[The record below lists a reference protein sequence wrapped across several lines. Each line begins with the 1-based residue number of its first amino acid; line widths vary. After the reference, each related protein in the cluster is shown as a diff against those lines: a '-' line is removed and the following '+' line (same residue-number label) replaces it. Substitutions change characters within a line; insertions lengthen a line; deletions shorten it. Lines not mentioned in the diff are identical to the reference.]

1 MLYLEVTRDS
11 TDAKELRGKM
21 NRKPSKDAGPEKSRA
36 REVLGI
42 LLICCSIFL
51 LVALITNNPLDW
63 PNSSRQYGQPTLNRG
78 GWLGAF
84 FSWLLFTTFGYTSY
98 ALLGLFLL
106 SAVVLFM
113 HRSYWLIFK
122 PAILLLVFGMFGP
135 LLIALVMDTGSGN
148 TLAIPAF
155 HYGGVVG
162 GITAGYL
169 ITYLGKV
176 GAYLVSIGS
185 MLVTLVLTTTIKF
198 SSLVDGIVAFAR
210 RPREKKAAKRG
221 KRGRADDD
229 AKYAAG
235 AELED
240 VDEAEAEEFVEGED
254 PFLTP
259 LEEAEEETETLPRK
273 AIQPTI
279 INPRE
284 SALRRKNEPVEEE
297 MVMRDIAAP
306 ATYVLPGPDLLDEP
320 QTDAPVESKEDM
332 LEKAQRIVECLR
344 YFNIE
349 SEVRQ
354 ITPGPIVTR
363 YELTLAPGIKV
374 GRVVNLSDDL
384 AMALKSRGGIR
395 ILAPIPGKAA
405 IGIEVP
411 NKTRSMVCMR
421 DVVESE
427 AFVTTDQ
434 SLILSL
440 GKSTSGEPVVA
451 DLEKMPHLLIAG
463 STGSGKSV
471 CINALIGS
479 ILMKATPDRVK
490 VIMVDPK
497 VVELSI
503 YNSIPH
509 LLTPVI
515 TDPKRAADALK
526 WAVREMEGRY
536 RLLASLGVRDINQY
550 NKKVR
555 ALPENKDAEK
565 TKLLPYIVIIIDEFA
580 DLMAAGD
587 SNEIEGCIA
596 RLAQMARAV
605 GMHLVLATQR
615 PSADVITGLIKA
627 NFPSRIAFKVM
638 QAANS
643 RIILDQ
649 NGADKLLGMG
659 DMLFLQA
666 GKPEPVRLHGAYIS
680 NEESQ
685 RLVDFVAQQ
694 GSEHVDHI
702 TDQMF
707 EETAESEEEESTFGG
722 MRDPNSRDSLFWEAA
737 RLVVRHNQGSVS
749 LLQRRL
755 KIGYARAA
763 RLIDQL
769 ETAGIVSPYDGSK
782 AREVMVD
789 DKYLD
794 DMEAEGL

>member
-1 MLYLEVTRDS
+1 MLYLTVAQEETEV
-11 TDAKELRGKM
+11 KELRGKM
-21 NRKPSKDAGPEKSRA
+21 NRKPSRDAGSEKSRA

-42 LLICCSIFL
+42 LLILCSIFL
-51 LVALITNNPLDW
+51 LVALITHNPLDW

-84 FSWLLFTTFGYTSY
+84 SSWLLFTTFGYTSY

-122 PAILLLVFGMFGP
+122 PAILLLVFGMFAP
-135 LLIALVMDTGSGN
+135 LLLSLVMDTGSGN
-148 TLAIPAF
+148 TLAVPAF

-162 GITAGYL
+162 GVTAGYL
-169 ITYLGKV
+169 VTWLGKA
-176 GAYLVSIGS
+176 GAYLISIGS

-198 SSLVDGIVAFAR
+198 SSLVDAAVAYAR
-210 RPREKKAAKRG
+210 RPREKKAPRREKRG
-221 KRGRADDD
+221 SGKERM
-229 AKYAAG
+229 KVPAG
-235 AELED
+235 ED
-240 VDEAEAEEFVEGED
+240 VEDAEGEEYEDGED

-259 LEEAEEETETLPRK
+259 LEEDAEDETDPSSLPS
-273 AIQPTI
+273 IQPTI
-279 INPRE
+279 VNPRE
-284 SALRRKNEPVEEE
+284 SALRRKADPSGDEE
-297 MVMRDIAAP
+297 MMMRDVAAP
-306 ATYVLPGPDLLDEP
+306 VAYVLPGPDLLDEP
-320 QTDAPVESKEDM
+320 PVDAPSETREDM
-332 LEKAQRIVECLR
+332 LEKAKQIVECLR

-349 SEVRQ
+349 SDVRQ

-427 AFVTTDQ
+427 SFATSEQ
-434 SLILSL
+434 SLILAI
-440 GKSTSGEPVVA
+440 GKSTSGEPIVA

-471 CINALIGS
+471 CINALIAS

-515 TDPKRAADALK
+515 TDPKRASDALK

-555 ALPENKDAEK
+555 ALPDNKGAEK
-565 TKLLPYIVIIIDEFA
+565 PKLLPYIVIIIDEFA
-580 DLMAAGD
+580 DLMVVA
-587 SNEIEGCIA
+587 SNEIEESIA

-666 GKPEPVRLHGAYIS
+666 GKPEPVRLHGAFIS

-685 RLVDFVAQQ
+685 RMVDFVAQQ
-694 GSEHVDHI
+694 GSEHVETI
-702 TDQMF
+702 TEQMF
-707 EETAESEEEESTFGG
+707 EETEEGGEEEGGFGG
-722 MRDPNSRDSLFWEAA
+722 MRDLHSRDSLFWEAA

>member
-1 MLYLEVTRDS
+1 
-11 TDAKELRGKM
+11 M
-21 NRKPSKDAGPEKSRA
+21 NRRQPKRSGEEKSRM
-36 REVLGI
+36 REVIGI
-42 LLICCSIFL
+42 LLICLAVFF
-51 LVALITNNPLDW
+51 LVALVTYDPMDW
-63 PNSSRQYGQPTLNRG
+63 PNSSRSYGQPTNNQA
-78 GWLGAF
+78 GWLGALVSHGF
-84 FSWLLFTTFGYTSY
+84 FVIFGYTSY
-98 ALLGLFLL
+98 ALVALL
-106 SAVVLFM
+106 LITAVVLFL
-113 HRSYWLIFK
+113 HRSFWLIVR
-122 PAILLLVFGMFGP
+122 PAVILLVFGLFGP
-135 LLIALVMDTGSGN
+135 LLAALIMDTGSGN
-148 TLAIPAF
+148 TLAVPAF
-155 HYGGVVG
+155 GYG
-162 GITAGYL
+162 GITGGIAAGL
-169 ITYLGKV
+169 MISSLGKV
-176 GAYLVSIGS
+176 GAYLVSIAA
-185 MLVTLVLTTTIKF
+185 MLVTVVFTTTIKP
-198 SSLVDGIVAFAR
+198 SSLVERIVAR
-210 RPREKKAAKRG
+210 MRDRSGRQGQKRG
-221 KRGRADDD
+221 NRARDAGEAGVGR
-229 AKYAAG
+229 
-235 AELED
+235 ED
-240 VDEAEAEEFVEGED
+240 EGEEDLESEGDDD

-259 LEEAEEETETLPRK
+259 VEEEAEEEPEVPPRP
-273 AIQPTI
+273 AVQPTI
-279 INPRE
+279 VNPRAE
-284 SALRRKNEPVEEE
+284 SLRKKTGNAPLEFTVTDRSVEGFNSQ
-297 MVMRDIAAP
+297 
-306 ATYVLPGPDLLDEP
+306 TYVLPGPDLLDEP
-320 QTDAPVESKEDM
+320 PADAPVETREEM
-332 LEKAQRIVECLR
+332 IEKAQRIVECLK
-344 YFNIE
+344 YFNID

-363 YELTLAPGIKV
+363 YELTLAPGVKV
-374 GRVVNLSDDL
+374 VRVVTLSDDL

-411 NKTRSMVCMR
+411 NRTRSMVSLR

-427 AFVTTDQ
+427 SFATAGQ
-434 SLILSL
+434 PLILAI
-440 GKSTSGEPVVA
+440 GKSTSGEPIAA

-471 CINALIGS
+471 CINALIAS
-479 ILMKATPDRVK
+479 ILMKATPDKVK
-490 VIMVDPK
+490 LIMVDPK
-497 VVELSI
+497 VVELCI
-503 YNSIPH
+503 YNNIPH

-515 TDPKRAADALK
+515 TDPGRASDALK

-550 NKKVR
+550 NKKVQ
-555 ALPENKDAEK
+555 ALLDNPAEQK
-565 TKLLPYIVIIIDEFA
+565 KGEIPKLLPFIVIIIDEFA
-580 DLMAAGD
+580 DLMVVA
-587 SNEIEGCIA
+587 SNEIEESIA

-659 DMLFLQA
+659 DRLFLQA
-666 GKPEPVRLHGAYIS
+666 GKPEPVRLHGAFIS

-694 GSEHVDHI
+694 GSEHREEI
-702 TDQMF
+702 TEQMF
-707 EETAESEEEESTFGG
+707 EAESAGEDNSLG

-769 ETAGIVSPYDGSK
+769 ELAGVVSPYDGSK